1 MKFEVLA
8 YKTGTLAGFREFY
21 YDNLAAAK
29 DKRAELLACL
39 PIGYE
44 VHIRRVEA

>member
-8 YKTGTLAGFREFY
+8 YMTGSMFGFRSFY
-21 YDNLAAAK
+21 YEDLAAAK

-44 VHIRRVEA
+44 VHIRRIEA